1 MTIFALAERL
11 PTSATLIYKVRG
23 YERTSK
29 NIIAQMNQYD
39 LSSVCTAVL
48 IGGLSLKIQYT
59 NPTQIFGQTHP
70 TEPKVKNT
78 GMAMFSYWN

>member
-1 MTIFALAERL
+1 
-11 PTSATLIYKVRG
+11 
-23 YERTSK
+23 
-29 NIIAQMNQYD
+29 MNQYD
-39 LSSVCTAVL
+39 LSAVCKLL

-78 GMAMFSYWN
+78 GMAMFSYLN